1 MIVLCTTTLLVL
13 HSLLAFVQDHG
24 LLIFAKIFYPLKS
37 SCQSL
42 WDNMTITVN
51 TGRWRTCRLPGW
63 GWGWSWL
70 LASPW
75 VFIFSTGWLH
85 ALILWFS
92 AFSGNTW
99 VLWHTPSR
107 TSGYCRWVDKE
118 RCIQILT
125 ECVFWRGILAEP
137 ETLSLP
143 TSPLRINGV
152 ISCKDFV
159 FWAKKALVHI
169 PLSSWSL
176 CASVCSTVKRGW
188 QYTHISWLLWGLFAE
203 TSLRVLSYCHHYT
216 NQLANS
222 SGLVSPSHLAGKTYK
237 EKLCLLDL
245 NSSCTLYIEGPQ

>member
-13 HSLLAFVQDHG
+13 HSLMAFVQDHG

-75 VFIFSTGWLH
+75 VFIFIFSTGWLH

-92 AFSGNTW
+92 AFSWNTW

-152 ISCKDFV
+152 SK
-159 FWAKKALVHI
+159 
-169 PLSSWSL
+169 
-176 CASVCSTVKRGW
+176 
-188 QYTHISWLLWGLFAE
+188 LWGL
-203 TSLRVLSYCHHYT
+203 RVFEPKRPWLTFHFPVHLSAL
-216 NQLANS
+216 QL
-222 SGLVSPSHLAGKTYK
+222 T
-237 EKLCLLDL
+237 
-245 NSSCTLYIEGPQ
+245 QR